1 METTRHAWY
10 ENNYEGKAL
19 RKVFTRLYKR
29 FDKVIEDPNTDLDDL
44 TSMAHMLA
52 IIAKAKADL
61 AKPENEFIDRLKEVE
76 SHIGI
81 GKQRVS
87 GVLVVK

>member
-1 METTRHAWY
+1 MTGHAWY
-10 ENNYEGKAL
+10 DNNYEGKAL

-61 AKPENEFIDRLKEVE
+61 AKPENEFVDRLKVLEVRA
-76 SHIGI
+76 GI

-87 GVLVVK
+87 GVLELK